1 MAKDVADI
9 SGRLAIP
16 RYTARA
22 FDCTWTGIVG
32 RDSEVNHAEP
42 VEHLPQ
48 IPRRAEDIGHG
59 VKAIEDAEFLCRC
72 WHQLAK
78 ARSACRADS
87 KGVVEGLCPDECI
100 EQAGGQRIFR
110 LRRIDVGQ
118 VARPPKPGWAGLG
131 VVSVRQVN
139 SSIFRNA

>member
-32 RDSEVNHAEP
+32 RDSEVNHAKP

-48 IPRRAEDIGHG
+48 ISRSAEDAGHRIE
-59 VKAIEDAEFLCRC
+59 AINYPQLPRRC
-72 WHQLAK
+72 WHQLSK
-78 ARSACRADS
+78 ARRACRADS
-87 KGVVEGLCPDECI
+87 KWVVAGFRPDERVK
-100 EQAGGQRIFR
+100 QAGGQ
-110 LRRIDVGQ
+110 
-118 VARPPKPGWAGLG
+118 
-131 VVSVRQVN
+131 
-139 SSIFRNA
+139 

>member
-22 FDCTWTGIVG
+22 FDCAWTGIVG
-32 RDSEVNHAEP
+32 RDSEVNHAKP

-48 IPRRAEDIGHG
+48 ISRRAEDIGHG
-59 VKAIEDAEFLCRC
+59 VKAIGDAEFLGRC

-78 ARSACRADS
+78 ARSSCRTDS
-87 KGVVEGLCPDECI
+87 KGVIAGFRPDERV
-100 EQAGGQRIFR
+100 EQAGGQ
-110 LRRIDVGQ
+110 
-118 VARPPKPGWAGLG
+118 
-131 VVSVRQVN
+131 
-139 SSIFRNA
+139 